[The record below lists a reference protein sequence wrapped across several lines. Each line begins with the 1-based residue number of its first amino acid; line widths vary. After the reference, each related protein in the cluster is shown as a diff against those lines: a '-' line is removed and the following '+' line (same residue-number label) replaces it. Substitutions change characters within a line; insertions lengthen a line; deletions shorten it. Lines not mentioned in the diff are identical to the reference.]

1 LVRLPERILHYIHFL
16 LLLPQANNNYNTLN
30 QVNTNLQL
38 AIRAAILGGREIMQ
52 VYALPAAQHEL
63 EYKADASP
71 LTLADRRSHEAIMSV
86 LAPTAIPVL
95 SEEGAHLPYEERRAW
110 TSLWVVDPL
119 DGTKEFVKRNGEFT
133 VNIALV
139 EDTVPV
145 LGVMFEPNTNTL
157 YYGEVGVG
165 AFRVKVDENGDFA
178 EAPVALPLAKE
189 FEPSEYVVV
198 VSRSHLSPET
208 EEYIDILREDFEK
221 VTMVQAGSA
230 LKIARVAEGLAM
242 EYPRFGPTMEW
253 DTAAGDAI
261 VRAAGGCMVRA
272 EDDLPLVYN
281 KADLHNP
288 WFVVK
293 SKLI

>member
-1 LVRLPERILHYIHFL
+1 M
-16 LLLPQANNNYNTLN
+16 
-30 QVNTNLQL
+30 NTNLQL

-71 LTLADRRSHEAIMSV
+71 LTLADRRSHEAIMSI

-95 SEEGAHLPYEERRAW
+95 SEEGAHLPYEVRRAW
-110 TSLWVVDPL
+110 TNLWVVDPL

-139 EDTVPV
+139 EGTEPV

-189 FEPSEYVVV
+189 FEPGEYVVV

-261 VRAAGGCMVRA
+261 VRATGGRMVRA
-272 EDDLPLVYN
+272 EDNLPLVYN

>member
-1 LVRLPERILHYIHFL
+1 M
-16 LLLPQANNNYNTLN
+16 
-30 QVNTNLQL
+30 NTNLQL

-139 EDTVPV
+139 EGTAPV

-165 AFRVKVDENGDFA
+165 AFRVKVDENGYFA
-178 EAPVALPLAKE
+178 ETPLALPLAKE
-189 FEPSEYVVV
+189 FEPGEYVVV

-208 EEYIDILREDFEK
+208 EEYIDLLREDFEK

-261 VRAAGGCMVRA
+261 VRAAGGRMVRA

>member
-1 LVRLPERILHYIHFL
+1 M
-16 LLLPQANNNYNTLN
+16 
-30 QVNTNLQL
+30 NTNLQT
-38 AIRAAILGGREIMQ
+38 AIRAAILGGREIMK
-52 VYALPAAQHEL
+52 VYTLPATQHEV

-71 LTLADRRSHEAIMSV
+71 LTLADRRSHQTIMSV
-86 LAPTAIPVL
+86 LAPTKTPVL
-95 SEEGAHLPYEERRAW
+95 SEEGVHLPYEERRAW

-139 EDTVPV
+139 EGTEPV

-189 FEPSEYVVV
+189 FEPGEYVVV

-261 VRAAGGCMVRA
+261 VRAAGGRMVRA
-272 EDDLPLVYN
+272 EDNLPLVYN

>member
-1 LVRLPERILHYIHFL
+1 
-16 LLLPQANNNYNTLN
+16 
-30 QVNTNLQL
+30 
-38 AIRAAILGGREIMQ
+38 M
-52 VYALPAAQHEL
+52 
-63 EYKADASP
+63 
-71 LTLADRRSHEAIMSV
+71 
-86 LAPTAIPVL
+86 
-95 SEEGAHLPYEERRAW
+95 
-110 TSLWVVDPL
+110 
-119 DGTKEFVKRNGEFT
+119 
-133 VNIALV
+133 
-139 EDTVPV
+139 
-145 LGVMFEPNTNTL
+145 
-157 YYGEVGVG
+157 GVG
-165 AFRVKVDENGDFA
+165 AFRVKVDENGDCSD
-178 EAPVALPLAKE
+178 APVALPLAKE
-189 FEPSEYVVV
+189 FEPGEYVVV

-261 VRAAGGCMVRA
+261 VRAAGGRMVRA

>member
-1 LVRLPERILHYIHFL
+1 MKEFISPFDYAHVILNAVKKGVL
-16 LLLPQANNNYNTLN
+16 LTTKDGET
-30 QVNTNLQL
+30 VNTMS
-38 AIRAAILGGREIMQ
+38 ISWGTLGIQWG
-52 VYALPAAQHEL
+52 LPIFTVFVRGCRHTAKL
-63 EYKADASP
+63 LDAS
-71 LTLADRRSHEAIMSV
+71 
-86 LAPTAIPVL
+86 
-95 SEEGAHLPYEERRAW
+95 
-110 TSLWVVDPL
+110 
-119 DGTKEFVKRNGEFT
+119 GEFT

-139 EDTVPV
+139 EGTEPV
-145 LGVMFEPNTNTL
+145 LGVMFEPNTSTL

-165 AFRVKVDENGDFA
+165 AFRVKVDKNGDFA
-178 EAPVALPLAKE
+178 EAPVTLPLAKE
-189 FEPSEYVVV
+189 FEPGEYVVV

-261 VRAAGGCMVRA
+261 VRAAGGRMVRA
-272 EDDLPLVYN
+272 EDNLPLVYN

>member
-1 LVRLPERILHYIHFL
+1 M
-16 LLLPQANNNYNTLN
+16 
-30 QVNTNLQL
+30 NTNLQL
-38 AIRAAILGGREIMQ
+38 AIRAAILGGREIME
-52 VYALPAAQHEL
+52 VYSLPAAQHEL

-139 EDTVPV
+139 EGTVPV

-178 EAPVALPLAKE
+178 EAPIALPLAKE
-189 FEPSEYVVV
+189 FEPGEYVVV

-230 LKIARVAEGLAM
+230 LKIARVAEGVAM

-261 VRAAGGCMVRA
+261 VRAAGGRMVRA

>member
-1 LVRLPERILHYIHFL
+1 M
-16 LLLPQANNNYNTLN
+16 
-30 QVNTNLQL
+30 NTNLQL

-139 EDTVPV
+139 EGTAPV

-189 FEPSEYVVV
+189 FESGEYVVV

-261 VRAAGGCMVRA
+261 VRAAGGLIVRA

>member
-1 LVRLPERILHYIHFL
+1 MTKSNLISDNICESSKGKKNVLFFLRRANQLVRLPERIWHYIHFL

-52 VYALPAAQHEL
+52 VYSLPAAQHEL

-139 EDTVPV
+139 EGTVPV
-145 LGVMFEPNTNTL
+145 LGVMFEPNSNTL
-157 YYGEVGVG
+157 Y
-165 AFRVKVDENGDFA
+165 
-178 EAPVALPLAKE
+178 
-189 FEPSEYVVV
+189 
-198 VSRSHLSPET
+198 
-208 EEYIDILREDFEK
+208 
-221 VTMVQAGSA
+221 
-230 LKIARVAEGLAM
+230 
-242 EYPRFGPTMEW
+242 
-253 DTAAGDAI
+253 
-261 VRAAGGCMVRA
+261 
-272 EDDLPLVYN
+272 
-281 KADLHNP
+281 
-288 WFVVK
+288 
-293 SKLI
+293 